1 MILEEETGEPKSE
14 QKAFIE
20 RLEDSNRQESIIA
33 KLDRSVLY
41 TVIIIGLLF
50 VQLIVVFILSAT
62 KKSQLATKND
72 IIQSANRDLSGPLAQ
87 VDQQVEAITKGFQK
101 YNTDAKY
108 DRALTSLWEDLKT
121 KTIAD
126 TRIKVLSL
134 DQNNGLKIDGEAKSF
149 SDIAKLISS
158 LNGSASIKNVS
169 LANSNSSEKFK
180 QFSLKATY
188 QAPRKS
194 VK

>member
-1 MILEEETGEPKSE
+1 MILEEEKGEPKSE

-33 KLDRSVLY
+33 RLDRSVIY

-50 VQLIVVFILSAT
+50 IQLIVVFILSAT
-62 KKSQLATKND
+62 KKSQLTTKND

-87 VDQQVEAITKGFQK
+87 VDQQVEAITQGLQK
-101 YNTDAKY
+101 YNSDSKY
-108 DRALTSLWEDLKT
+108 DRALTSLWDDLKT

-158 LNGSASIKNVS
+158 LNGSTSIKNIS

>member
-1 MILEEETGEPKSE
+1 MILEEEKGEQKSE

-50 VQLIVVFILSAT
+50 VQLVVVFILSAT

-72 IIQSANRDLSGPLAQ
+72 IVQSANRDLSGPLAQ
-87 VDQQVEAITKGFQK
+87 VDQQVETITKGLQK
-101 YNTDAKY
+101 YNSDSKY
-108 DRALTSLWEDLKT
+108 DRDLTSLWEDLKT
-121 KTIAD
+121 KTSAD

-134 DQNNGLKIDGEAKSF
+134 DQNDGLKIDGEAKSF
-149 SDIAKLISS
+149 GDIAKLISS
-158 LNGSASIKNVS
+158 LDSSASIKNVS
-169 LANSNSSEKFK
+169 LVNSNSGEKFK

-188 QAPRKS
+188 QAHRKS
-194 VK
+194 IQ